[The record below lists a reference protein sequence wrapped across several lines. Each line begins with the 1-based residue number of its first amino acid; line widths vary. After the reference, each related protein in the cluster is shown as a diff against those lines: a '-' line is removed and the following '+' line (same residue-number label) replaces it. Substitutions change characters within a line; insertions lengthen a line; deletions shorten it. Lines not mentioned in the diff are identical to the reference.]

1 MCYNG
6 KTLYEGGGIDA
17 HLVSLAQMTNR
28 CTNAHFSSTPLLL
41 YSVCYRA
48 FILIEMQKTFKVAQ
62 VRDLLNQV
70 HNEKITFSRF
80 VEILNE
86 HAEGKRKFD
95 IKQLDDSLSWVKW
108 LEESKSNGLNEASQS
123 DAIRDIYTKIN
134 EVVRSLNAL

>member
-1 MCYNG
+1 
-6 KTLYEGGGIDA
+6 
-17 HLVSLAQMTNR
+17 
-28 CTNAHFSSTPLLL
+28 
-41 YSVCYRA
+41 
-48 FILIEMQKTFKVAQ
+48 MQKTFKVAQ

-95 IKQLDDSLSWVKW
+95 IKPLDDSLSWVKW

-123 DAIRDIYTKIN
+123 AAIRDIYTKIN
-134 EVVRSLNAL
+134 EVVGSLNAL

>member
-1 MCYNG
+1 
-6 KTLYEGGGIDA
+6 
-17 HLVSLAQMTNR
+17 
-28 CTNAHFSSTPLLL
+28 
-41 YSVCYRA
+41 
-48 FILIEMQKTFKVAQ
+48 MQKTFKVAQ

-108 LEESKSNGLNEASQS
+108 LEESKSHGLNEASQS
-123 DAIRDIYTKIN
+123 DAIRDIYSKIN
-134 EVVRSLNAL
+134 EVIGSLNAL

>member
-1 MCYNG
+1 M
-6 KTLYEGGGIDA
+6 
-17 HLVSLAQMTNR
+17 LVAAIFTR
-28 CTNAHFSSTPLLL
+28 C
-41 YSVCYRA
+41 CYRA
-48 FILIEMQKTFKVAQ
+48 FKLFKMQKTFKVAQ

-95 IKQLDDSLSWVKW
+95 IKPLDDSLSWVKW
-108 LEESKSNGLNEASQS
+108 LEESPSNGLNEVDQR

-134 EVVRSLNAL
+134 EVIQSLNAL